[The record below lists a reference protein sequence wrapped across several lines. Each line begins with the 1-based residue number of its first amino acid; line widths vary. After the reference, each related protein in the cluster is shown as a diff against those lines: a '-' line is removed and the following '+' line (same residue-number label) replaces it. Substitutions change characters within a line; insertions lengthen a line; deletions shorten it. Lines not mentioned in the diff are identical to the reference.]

1 MKNIMIISL
10 TLKIY
15 GLRVIPT
22 EAIPAGRESEV
33 EESIV
38 FNKDFSAPS
47 QTTGTSLEMTDLL
60 HSF

>member
-10 TLKIY
+10 TLKNY

-22 EAIPAGRESEV
+22 AASEMSEA

-38 FNKDFSAPS
+38 FNKDLSAPS